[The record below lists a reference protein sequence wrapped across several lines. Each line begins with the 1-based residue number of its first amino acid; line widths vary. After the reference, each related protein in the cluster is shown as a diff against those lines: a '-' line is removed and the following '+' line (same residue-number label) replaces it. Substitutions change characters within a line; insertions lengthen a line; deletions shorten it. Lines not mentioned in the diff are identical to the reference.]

1 MILPRDSLC
10 LRQCG
15 YYCRYSAYKCGYYY
29 RYSAYAWDSVVT
41 IADIQLL
48 SVVTITDIQLMLGTV
63 SLLLPRFSLYMGKC
77 GYYCRYSAYV
87 WDSVLTLEDV
97 DDLALV
103 SDLHGG
109 KGVLPLVHRET
120 EAPGKHAEH
129 VVLHG
134 GFCFGNIILIYA
146 QTSNC

>member
-1 MILPRDSLC
+1 MG
-10 LRQCG
+10 QCG
-15 YYCRYSAYKCGYYY
+15 YYCRYSAFKCGYYN
-29 RYSAYAWDSVVT
+29 RYLAYAWDSVVT
-41 IADIQLL
+41 IAEIQL
-48 SVVTITDIQLMLGTV
+48 I
-63 SLLLPRFSLYMGKC
+63 LYMGKC

>member
-1 MILPRDSLC
+1 M
-10 LRQCG
+10 
-15 YYCRYSAYKCGYYY
+15 
-29 RYSAYAWDSVVT
+29 VT
-41 IADIQLL
+41 LEDE
-48 SVVTITDIQLMLGTV
+48 IQLMFGTV
-63 SLLLPRFSLYMGKC
+63 H
-77 GYYCRYSAYV
+77 GYLGGRYSAYV
-87 WDSVLTLEDV
+87 WDSVVTLEV
-97 DDLALV
+97 EDDLALV